1 MLGRCWLVLFPLLLS
16 AQAKFEYSPGTAYDP
31 AVPTVRKVL
40 GYDAGGH
47 ISSPAQ
53 IVLYMER
60 LAAARPDRMKLWD
73 YGKTWEGRRLIYSVI
88 GSEANIRRLSEIRD
102 GIHKLAD
109 PRTTSEAD
117 ATRIRASLPVV
128 VWLAYGVH
136 GNEISSSD
144 AALELAYHLLAA
156 RNDKKVDA
164 ILENTIVMINPLQNP
179 DGRDRFVANYEL
191 SAGSEPDPNPNSA
204 EHTESWPGSRTN
216 HYFFDLNRDWLAVTQ
231 PESRGHMEVLKQWLP
246 EVYVDLHEMGTDGTY
261 YFAPDA
267 DPVNPHLTKAQAD
280 AQNWFG
286 KANARLFDQLGFSY
300 FTREMYDAFYP
311 GYTASWPAYYGAVS
325 MTYENGSARGL
336 VVRRPDDAVVSYRD
350 TVRRHFLTSLE
361 TCDVAAQH
369 RANLLDEFWRYRK
382 SAIEEGSKEP
392 VRDYILVRDGDVTK
406 VDELA
411 QLMIEQG
418 AEVKRASE
426 SFRAG
431 GRQIPAGS
439 YVISLAQP
447 AKRLI
452 HVLLDTQVPLSA
464 KFLKAEE
471 ARRKSRRQS
480 EIYDVTAWSLPLQFN
495 VQVVAS
501 PSDVSLR
508 LAPVKAGAAI
518 PGRVSG
524 KATVVYV
531 VPWGTSASGRM
542 LTALLRQGYRVL
554 SNDRPFKLDG
564 KTYGSGALI
573 LKVKENPSTL
583 DAAIRKLAVST
594 GADVDAHDTTW
605 VDEGPALG
613 SQHVVY
619 LKRPAVA
626 MAWDRPT
633 DSGSAGQARFVLERQ
648 FQYPVTAIRTRQM
661 AVADLSQ
668 FQVIILP
675 DDTDE
680 GYTTVLGEN
689 GMRRMKEWVRAGGT
703 LIATG
708 PDASEFLTD
717 EDMGLLS
724 SAVEEAEHK
733 PGDEAQQKTIA
744 DQVGF
749 DAAIEP
755 DSELPGSLHGAIA
768 KVRIQRDEWVAAG
781 VPETAYALVS
791 GQSIFRPVKADRG
804 TNVAVFADPMEV
816 LASGYMWDEYRKQLA
831 FKPFLIVEPRGR
843 GQVIAFTADP
853 NYRGSMNGLNLLF
866 LNAIFRGPA
875 HSGARAGSP
884 TEARR

>member
-1 MLGRCWLVLFPLLLS
+1 M
-16 AQAKFEYSPGTAYDP
+16 
-31 AVPTVRKVL
+31 
-40 GYDAGGH
+40 
-47 ISSPAQ
+47 
-53 IVLYMER
+53 
-60 LAAARPDRMKLWD
+60 
-73 YGKTWEGRRLIYSVI
+73 
-88 GSEANIRRLSEIRD
+88 
-102 GIHKLAD
+102 
-109 PRTTSEAD
+109 
-117 ATRIRASLPVV
+117 
-128 VWLAYGVH
+128 
-136 GNEISSSD
+136 
-144 AALELAYHLLAA
+144 
-156 RNDKKVDA
+156 
-164 ILENTIVMINPLQNP
+164 
-179 DGRDRFVANYEL
+179 
-191 SAGSEPDPNPNSA
+191 
-204 EHTESWPGSRTN
+204 
-216 HYFFDLNRDWLAVTQ
+216 
-231 PESRGHMEVLKQWLP
+231 KQWLP
-246 EVYVDLHEMGTDGTY
+246 EVYVDLHEMGTEGTY

-267 DPVNPHLTKAQAD
+267 DPINPHLTKAQAD

-336 VVRRPDDAVVSYRD
+336 VVKRPDDAVVSYRD

-369 RANLLDEFWRYRK
+369 RADLLDQFRRYRK

-392 VRDYILVRDGDVTK
+392 VRDYILVRAGDVTK
-406 VDELA
+406 VDQLA

-418 AEVKRASE
+418 AEVKRAQE
-426 SFRAG
+426 SFTAN
-431 GRQIPAGS
+431 GRPIPAGS
-439 YVISLAQP
+439 YVIALAQP
-447 AKRLI
+447 ANRLI
-452 HVLLDTQVPLSA
+452 HVLLDTQVPLSD

-495 VQVVAS
+495 VEVLASGSPVSSSLVA
-501 PSDVSLR
+501 
-508 LAPVKAGAAI
+508 VKAGAAI
-518 PGRVSG
+518 AGRVSG
-524 KATVVYV
+524 KASVVYV

-542 LTALLRQGYRVL
+542 LTGLLRQGYRVL
-554 SNDRPFKLDG
+554 SNDRPFTLDG

-573 LKVKENPSTL
+573 LKVKENPATL
-583 DAAIRKLAVST
+583 DSAIRKLAAST

-605 VDEGPALG
+605 VEDGPALG

-619 LKRPAVA
+619 MKRPAVA

-633 DSGSAGQARFVLERQ
+633 DPGSAGQARFVLERQ

-661 AVADLSQ
+661 AGMDLSQ

-680 GYTTVLGEN
+680 GYATVLGEN
-689 GMRRMKEWVRAGGT
+689 GMRRMREWVRAGGT
-703 LIATG
+703 LIAAG

-717 EDMGLLS
+717 ENMKLLS
-724 SAVEEAEHK
+724 SEVEEAERDPAK
-733 PGDEAQQKTIA
+733 ESDPPAQQPKMIA

-768 KVRIQRDEWVAAG
+768 KIRVQTDEWAAAG
-781 VPETAYALVS
+781 VPDTAYALVS

-804 TNVAVFADPMEV
+804 TNVAVFTNPEEV

-831 FKPFLIVEPRGR
+831 FKPFLIVEPHGR
-843 GQVIAFTADP
+843 GQVIAFTVDP
-853 NYRGSMNGLNLLF
+853 NYRGYMNGLNLLF
-866 LNAIFRGPA
+866 LNAVFRGPA
-875 HSGARAGSP
+875 HSGAQSRST
-884 TEARR
+884 TEAHR